1 MTRTAFDLPALERHD
16 DTDAYYAAGA
26 GRRRAREW
34 DYGVWW
40 SLPAPHDHPAYRL
53 TIVDAVPRPEVV
65 LVEPAG
71 TVHVIARMPATD
83 DPDRDAEAVLTGWA
97 EECGR
102 GKLPWVYAMLDGAP
116 DGWDVAAWYEPTDR
130 SLT

>member
-1 MTRTAFDLPALERHD
+1 MRTAPPLPALERHD

-40 SLPAPHDHPAYRL
+40 STTYRL

-65 LVEPAG
+65 LVASGG
-71 TVHVIARMPATD
+71 TVHVVARMPATD
-83 DPDRDAEAVLTGWA
+83 DPDGDAEAVLAGWA
-97 EECGR
+97 EVCGR
-102 GKLPWVYAMLDGAP
+102 AMLPWVYAMLDGAP
-116 DGWDVAAWYEPTDR
+116 SGWDTIAWDDPYPNDDR
-130 SLT
+130 NAR